1 MEKIVKE
8 FVYSFLGKKVK
19 NEKEIILVRYVDYFV
34 IFYLNLNVVIKV
46 KVLVEEFFRG
56 MGLEFK
62 LEKICLI
69 YIFIQV
75 GEEELGFNF
84 FGFNIC

>member
-69 YIFIQV
+69 YIFI
-75 GEEELGFNF
+75 
-84 FGFNIC
+84 